1 MCHIRKFGGIFLSR
15 QIYVVRRLVGSRW
28 HICSPDL
35 SAFLLCEG
43 GKSFTLII
51 IKQTCSCVAFKMLS
65 EALEVCE
72 LVKVMSLCWR
82 KFLASRDRHSN

>member
-1 MCHIRKFGGIFLSR
+1 MLKTNWFAFGDIRKFGGILYSR
-15 QIYVVRRLVGSRW
+15 QIYVAMRLDSNRW

-43 GKSFTLII
+43 GRSFTLII

-72 LVKVMSLCWR
+72 LVKVMS
-82 KFLASRDRHSN
+82 